1 MEGREKQ
8 KSTELTL
15 QMHTHHHRQPCTLK
29 LLFIEENAVVTSGP
43 EADLHAIFPEVR
55 HASDAVVALPANT
68 GHDANNAAV
77 VVAERVHNKPSGHD
91 RGDDDST
98 SLADASHRRPNN
110 IRADR
115 GHQCAL
121 RNRGH

>member
-1 MEGREKQ
+1 
-8 KSTELTL
+8 
-15 QMHTHHHRQPCTLK
+15 MHPHRHRQPCTLK
-29 LLFIEENAVVTSGP
+29 LLFLDENPVLTNGP
-43 EADLHAIFPEVR
+43 EADLHAIFPEDR
-55 HASDAVVALPANT
+55 HASDAVAALRAST
-68 GHDANNAAV
+68 GRGANNAAAA
-77 VVAERVHNKPSGHD
+77 VAVPVHNKPNGHD

-98 SLADASHRRPNN
+98 NLVDANHRRPNN